1 MTDLILNQ
9 QTLENRRVLLSV
21 ELPPHRLDEAM
32 RTVARRLS
40 REYRFPGFRPGKVP
54 YPVVVQRI
62 GRENLLREVA
72 ASLGET
78 VLREALDATG
88 IEPYGPIDLQ
98 QLTLEPL
105 VYQFEIPL
113 APKVEVG
120 DYRSIRIEPP
130 VLDEA
135 MVEEHIQG
143 HLQELREQHKTWQVV
158 ERPAQYGDQ
167 LTVDFR
173 LEVDGEVVLSNEDW
187 DFVPN
192 ATDYTLVPE
201 FDAAF
206 IGMSAGEQKTFSAV
220 FPEDS
225 QWPGKE
231 GRFTITVKA
240 VKTQQAPELTD
251 ELAQQAGYDNVAD
264 LLADLRTHAEAL
276 IRAQQNEVY
285 LEQVLRAV
293 LEQSQIEFA
302 PSTLQ
307 AMLDSMLEDEARQF
321 KSYGIDSVEEYLQLI
336 RKTRET
342 YDEERR
348 ATAETRLREQLV
360 LQAIM
365 DREQF
370 PVSEFELDRELRERY
385 GHNEAL
391 LQKAQKLLA
400 TDQAFR
406 ERIALY
412 VRLHKTLDLL
422 KRIAQGEAV
431 PAPGEHQAEEAPPTA
446 VAAPSATEA
455 PGTSQ
460 AEEAP
465 SRAPAPSEGEA
476 AAEAENEP
484 AAMAVVAET

>member
-9 QTLENRRVLLSV
+9 QTLENRRILLSV
-21 ELPPHRLDEAM
+21 ELPQHRLDEAM

-40 REYRFPGFRPGKVP
+40 REYRFPGFRPGKAP
-54 YPVVVQRI
+54 YHIIVQRI

-72 ASLGET
+72 ASLGEE

-113 APKVEVG
+113 APKVELG

-135 MVEEHIQG
+135 LVEAHIQD

-167 LTVDFR
+167 LVVDFR
-173 LEVDGEVVLSNEDW
+173 LEVDGEVVLRNDDW

-240 VKTQQAPELTD
+240 VKAQQPPELTD
-251 ELAQQAGYDNVAD
+251 ELAQQVGYENVAAM
-264 LLADLRTHAEAL
+264 LAELRTHAEEM
-276 IRAQQNEVY
+276 IQTQQADAY
-285 LEQVLRAV
+285 LEQVLRTV
-293 LEQSQIEFA
+293 IEQSQVEFA
-302 PSTLQ
+302 PSMVQ
-307 AMLDSMLEDEARQF
+307 EMLDSMLEDEARQF
-321 KSYGIDSVEEYLQLI
+321 KPYGIESTEEYLQLI
-336 RKTRET
+336 RKTREA
-342 YDEERR
+342 YNEERR
-348 ATAETRLREQLV
+348 ALAETRLREQLV

-370 PVSEFELDRELRERY
+370 PVSEFELDRELRKRY
-385 GHNEAL
+385 GRNETL
-391 LQKAQKLLA
+391 LQEAQKLLA
-400 TDQAFR
+400 ENESFR
-406 ERIALY
+406 ERIALF
-412 VRLHKTLDLL
+412 VRLDKTLDLL
-422 KRIAQGEAV
+422 KRIAQGETV
-431 PAPGEHQAEEAPPTA
+431 PAPGEHQAEEAPPS
-446 VAAPSATEA
+446 AA
-455 PGTSQ
+455 
-460 AEEAP
+460 
-465 SRAPAPSEGEA
+465 APSEGEPA
-476 AAEAENEP
+476 PVAEAEAEP
-484 AAMAVVAET
+484 TAVAVAAET

>member
-1 MTDLILNQ
+1 MTDLILTQ
-9 QTLENRRVLLSV
+9 QALENRRVLLSV
-21 ELPPHRLDEAM
+21 ELPQHRLDEAM

-54 YPVVVQRI
+54 YHIIVQRL

-72 ASLGET
+72 TSLGET

-105 VYQFEIPL
+105 VYQFEISL
-113 APKVEVG
+113 APKVELG

-135 MVEEHIQG
+135 LVEAHIQD
-143 HLQELREQHKTWQVV
+143 HLQELREKHKTWQVV

-173 LEVDGEVVLSNEDW
+173 LEIDGEVVLSNDDW

-192 ATDYTLVPE
+192 ETDYTLVPA

-206 IGMSAGEQKTFSAV
+206 IGMRAGEQKTFNAV

-225 QWPGKE
+225 QWPGQE

-240 VKTQQAPELTD
+240 VKAHQTPELTD
-251 ELAQQAGYDNVAD
+251 ELAQEAGYESAAAM
-264 LLADLRTHAEAL
+264 LAELRSHAEEL
-276 IRAQQNEVY
+276 IRAQQADAY

-293 LEQSQIEFA
+293 IEQSQIEFA

-307 AMLDSMLEDEARQF
+307 DMLDSMLEDEARQF
-321 KSYGIDSVEEYLQLI
+321 KPYGIDSTEEYLQLI
-336 RKTRET
+336 RKTREA

-348 ATAETRLREQLV
+348 AMAETRLREQLV

-370 PVSEFELDRELRERY
+370 PVSEFELDRELRKRY
-385 GHNEAL
+385 GHNEKL
-391 LQKAQKLLA
+391 LQEAQKLLA
-400 TDQAFR
+400 ENASFR
-406 ERIALY
+406 ERITLF

-446 VAAPSATEA
+446 AAAPAEMEAALPAPSAEETPSTAAVETADEPTAVTVAVEA
-455 PGTSQ
+455 
-460 AEEAP
+460 
-465 SRAPAPSEGEA
+465 
-476 AAEAENEP
+476 
-484 AAMAVVAET
+484 